1 MKKIILLILLVIS
14 AFETSAQMVQM
25 VKDKNKNNQMKSQEF
40 MQWKFTPKWY
50 YYKWHIT
57 KNPLGLGLHKNYV
70 KTDKRN
76 IIQETPMMAAVAW
89 NKSQAEEQGEKTD
102 VVYKQELFK
111 FADKEVD
118 YQYILTKNNREELLK
133 RINELLSNY
142 SDSGGNPKHI
152 VTITSEVTR
161 IKSNVEIMKD
171 SHIGNAKK
179 REAYLGYE
187 KELVNVLGMII
198 RLNNL
203 QKTVVGK

>member
-1 MKKIILLILLVIS
+1 MKKIILLILFAIS
-14 AFETSAQMVQM
+14 ISEVSSQSI

-50 YYKWHIT
+50 YYKWNLWN
-57 KNPLGLGLHKNYV
+57 NPLGIGLHKNYV

-76 IIQETPMMAAVAW
+76 IIQETPMMAAIEW
-89 NKSQAEEQGEKTD
+89 NKSQAKEQGEKTD

-118 YQYILTKNNREELLK
+118 YQYILTKNNRDELLK
-133 RINELLSNY
+133 RIVELLGNY
-142 SDSGGNPKHI
+142 ANSGGNPKHI
-152 VTITSEVTR
+152 TTITAEVTR
-161 IKSNVEIMKD
+161 IKSNVAIIND

-179 REAYLGYE
+179 REAYLSYE

-203 QKTVVGK
+203 QKTIIGK